1 MRAYVDKIEG
11 SKVEL
16 RLGEDEGIKLVLP
29 ASELPKGLREG
40 DVLKLSFTRDEAA
53 TKADA
58 DENDRRREELLKRS
72 KDEPF

>member
-16 RLGEDEGIKLVLP
+16 RLGEDEAVKLVLP
-29 ASELPKGLREG
+29 ASELPEGVAEG
-40 DVLKLSFTRDEAA
+40 DVLKLRFERDEAA
-53 TKADA
+53 TQADA
-58 DENDRRREELLKRS
+58 DENDRLREKLLKRS